1 MTKLHDEVIANFNLK
16 VNKFLKISFVYDF
29 QRQWTFVVQAL
40 TSACVCSCKQS
51 KTELQKCYA
60 RRRCPYSSGTLGNIN
75 HHLAL
80 VLHLI

>member
-40 TSACVCSCKQS
+40 TSACVCSCKQY
-51 KTELQKCYA
+51 KD
-60 RRRCPYSSGTLGNIN
+60 
-75 HHLAL
+75 
-80 VLHLI
+80 